1 MIIPLFISKL
11 FIVVPRDLLIDIK
24 SSINTDIMNFLS
36 IDCSTDLGSLFIK
49 VENKTF
55 NKILQSDK
63 YSNDLLMK
71 QILDFFTEN
80 NLSFNDISEIL
91 VNQGPGNFSAL
102 RSSLAIVKGISLA
115 KNLKLFGYNTFL
127 WSCIKFFNKH
137 DTIYSLTKYKEKY
150 FVKKFDKNLI
160 SNTKAEEI
168 TKEEITKKYNNNF
181 KVITKNVAKYF
192 DDEILKLNN
201 LNIVD
206 LDCNDLEF
214 LRLRD
219 LLEKDLIKPIY
230 LS

>member
-1 MIIPLFISKL
+1 
-11 FIVVPRDLLIDIK
+11 
-24 SSINTDIMNFLS
+24 MNFLS

-71 QILDFFTEN
+71 QILDFFAEN
-80 NLSFNDISEIL
+80 DLSFSDISEIL

-102 RSSLAIVKGISLA
+102 RNSLAIAKGISLA
-115 KNLKLFGYNTFL
+115 RNLKLFGYNTFL
-127 WSCIKFFNKH
+127 WSCIKFINKR
-137 DTIYSLTKYKEKY
+137 DIIYSLTKYREKY

-160 SNTKAEEI
+160 SNTKAAEI

-181 KVITKNVAKYF
+181 KVITKRVAKYF

-201 LNIVD
+201 LNIVT
-206 LDCNDLEF
+206 LDHKELEF

-219 LLEKDLIKPIY
+219 LLEKSLIRPIY

>member
-1 MIIPLFISKL
+1 
-11 FIVVPRDLLIDIK
+11 
-24 SSINTDIMNFLS
+24 MNFLS

-55 NKILQSDK
+55 SKILQSDK
-63 YSNDLLMK
+63 HNNDLLMK

-80 NLSFNDISEIL
+80 DLSFNDISDIL

-102 RSSLAIVKGISLA
+102 RSSLAIAKGISLA
-115 KNLKLFGYNTFL
+115 RNLKLFGYNTFL
-127 WSCIKFFNKH
+127 WSCIKFFNKQN
-137 DTIYSLTKYKEKY
+137 IIFSLTKYREKY
-150 FVKKFDKNLI
+150 FIKKFDKNLV
-160 SNTKAEEI
+160 SNTKVEEI

-181 KVITKNVAKYF
+181 KVITTRVAKYF

-201 LNIVD
+201 LNIVT
-206 LDCNDLEF
+206 LDHKELEF

-219 LLEKDLIKPIY
+219 LLEKSLIRPMY

>member
-1 MIIPLFISKL
+1 LFTSKL
-11 FIVVPRDLLIDIK
+11 FILAPKDLLIDIK
-24 SSINTDIMNFLS
+24 SSINTNIMNFLS

-63 YSNDLLMK
+63 YNNDLLMK

-80 NLSFNDISEIL
+80 DLSFNDISEIL

-102 RSSLAIVKGISLA
+102 RSSLAIAKGISLA
-115 KNLKLFGYNTFL
+115 RNLKLFGYNTFL
-127 WSCIKFFNKH
+127 WSCIKFFHKQN
-137 DTIYSLTKYKEKY
+137 IIFSLTKYREKY
-150 FVKKFDKNLI
+150 FIKKFDKNLV
-160 SNTKAEEI
+160 SNTKVEEI

-181 KVITKNVAKYF
+181 KVITTRVAKYF

-201 LNIVD
+201 LNIVT
-206 LDCNDLEF
+206 LDHNELEF

-219 LLEKDLIKPIY
+219 LLEKSLIRPIY

>member
-1 MIIPLFISKL
+1 MFTSKL
-11 FIVVPRDLLIDIK
+11 FILVPKDLLIDIK

>member
-1 MIIPLFISKL
+1 
-11 FIVVPRDLLIDIK
+11 
-24 SSINTDIMNFLS
+24 MNFLS
-36 IDCSTDLGSLFIK
+36 IDCGTDLGSLFVK

-63 YSNDLLMK
+63 HTNDLLMK
-71 QILDFFTEN
+71 QILDFFIEN
-80 NLSFNDISEIL
+80 DLSINNISEIL

-102 RSSLAIVKGISLA
+102 RSSLAIAKGISLA

-127 WSCIKFFNKH
+127 WSCIKFYNKQ
-137 DTIYSLTKYKEKY
+137 DIIYSLIKYREKY
-150 FVKKFDKNLI
+150 FIKKFDKNLI
-160 SNTKAEEI
+160 SNTKVEEI

-181 KVITKNVAKYF
+181 KVITQRVEKYF

-201 LNIVD
+201 LNIVT
-206 LDCNDLEF
+206 LDHKELEF

-219 LLEKDLIKPIY
+219 LLEKSLIRPIY

>member
-36 IDCSTDLGSLFIK
+36 IDCSIDLGSLFIK